1 MKRKENR
8 GEEIVRKVQQ
18 ESMEKFIS
26 LGLDSELL
34 KKPAIFHSCME
45 EYFDKYSEGDF
56 SVVSNDDG
64 SYKVGKIRSDGEWT
78 RYIEISPDGQ
88 SLKGHFNEFG
98 HKYDYEFSIT
108 KEGLLGSGKYSHES
122 VETKGLR
129 KVIFNLP
136 YTPEC
141 ELPSQDNM
149 LGTYLDFGFLSF
161 KNLENS
167 AIQLKSSEHASSEHR
182 YSMNEIM
189 NNYDSRGNDM
199 VELYPQLDGY
209 FNSRRTQVAQSA
221 ICFAL
226 LHNKKESVLDVV
238 EEDIDEYFS
247 GREAEMLKRLL
258 EMDKNR
264 ERDVKLIKRLQRM
277 LNKSLDLVKKVKGF
291 PFLGFLFGKEINA
304 VEKAR
309 EEEKADGPEFDE

>member
-1 MKRKENR
+1 MERKENN
-8 GEEIVRKVQQ
+8 GEDIVRKLQQ
-18 ESMEKFIS
+18 EAKEKLIS

-34 KKPAIFHSCME
+34 KKPAIFHSCMG
-45 EYFDKYSEGDF
+45 EYYDTYSEGDF

-64 SYKVGKIRSDGEWT
+64 SYRVGKIRSDGEWT
-78 RYIEISPDGQ
+78 RYIEISPNGQ
-88 SLKGHFNEFG
+88 SLKGHCKEFG

-122 VETKGLR
+122 VETEGLR

-141 ELPSQDNM
+141 DLPSQDNM

-161 KNLENS
+161 VNFENK
-167 AIQLKSSEHASSEHR
+167 AIQLKSNEHASSEHR

-189 NNYDSRGNDM
+189 NNYDSYSNNV

-209 FNSRRTQVAQSA
+209 YKARRTQVAQSA

-226 LHNKKESVLDVV
+226 LHNKEESLLDVG

-247 GREAEMLKRLL
+247 GREAKMLKRLL
-258 EMDKNR
+258 ELDQDHEKN
-264 ERDVKLIKRLQRM
+264 VKLIKRLQRM
-277 LNKSLDLVKKVKGF
+277 LNKSLDLVKKVKAS
-291 PFLGFLFGKEINA
+291 PFLGFLFGKDINA
-304 VEKAR
+304 VEKAG